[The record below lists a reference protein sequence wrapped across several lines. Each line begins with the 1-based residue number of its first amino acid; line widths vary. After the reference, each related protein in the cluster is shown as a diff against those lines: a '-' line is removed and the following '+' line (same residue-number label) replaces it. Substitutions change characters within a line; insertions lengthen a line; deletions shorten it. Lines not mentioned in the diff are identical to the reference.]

1 MKTLVREDGHRVPLV
16 LAHHLAGHP
25 SSLNC
30 ALGSDDTQDTPP
42 SATDWTP
49 QRNEDRLQSKRV
61 SPSTL
66 NI

>member
-1 MKTLVREDGHRVPLV
+1 MKTGVREDGHSVLVV

-25 SSLNC
+25 SSLIC

-42 SATDWTP
+42 SITDWTP
-49 QRNEDRLQSKRV
+49 QRNEDRLQSKYV